1 MFAIFNHLSVF
12 LLVIFFSSQL
22 FASGSDPVVAIVDGQ
37 KIVRSDIEAAQKLL
51 PREYQALPIEKMF
64 PMLVDTV
71 IDTKLAAADARN
83 RKLDEAPSFITRLN
97 RIRDQLLQRIALQQ
111 EINREIDENY
121 LYGRYKKMIK
131 GLERKEEI
139 HARHIL
145 LKSEKEALEAI
156 KKLDKGADFAEL
168 AIKES
173 TGPSGPKGGDLG
185 FFGKGQM
192 VPEFEKAAFGIKNG
206 KYSLRP
212 VKTNFGY
219 HVIKVEARR
228 KMKIPS
234 YDSIVDKLRDD
245 ILQERAKAYV
255 DRLRKS
261 AVVERFTLDGEPLQN
276 RKHLEKRN

>member
-156 KKLDKGADFAEL
+156 KKL
-168 AIKES
+168 
-173 TGPSGPKGGDLG
+173 
-185 FFGKGQM
+185 
-192 VPEFEKAAFGIKNG
+192 
-206 KYSLRP
+206 
-212 VKTNFGY
+212 
-219 HVIKVEARR
+219 
-228 KMKIPS
+228 
-234 YDSIVDKLRDD
+234 
-245 ILQERAKAYV
+245 
-255 DRLRKS
+255 
-261 AVVERFTLDGEPLQN
+261 
-276 RKHLEKRN
+276 